1 MFYFCGKQN
10 QISCS
15 GISGIEPHDSGIF
28 YGAKTIL
35 RAWFFNAAGKRIS
48 VEELYRLAK
57 GNLENIHAQGCIN
70 SLTGP
75 VERGDKNTVQKHM
88 DALDADMKN
97 AYLEN
102 AKQLLEIAEQKN
114 PDRDYA
120 AMREILMPTEI
131 GE

>member
-1 MFYFCGKQN
+1 MQQAN
-10 QISCS
+10 
-15 GISGIEPHDSGIF
+15 
-28 YGAKTIL
+28 
-35 RAWFFNAAGKRIS
+35 
-48 VEELYRLAK
+48 EELYRLAK
-57 GNLENIHAQGCIN
+57 SNLENIHAQGCIN

-88 DALDADMKN
+88 DVLDADMKN

-131 GE
+131 GEQCEK

>member
-35 RAWFFNAAGKRIS
+35 TVWFFNAA
-48 VEELYRLAK
+48 
-57 GNLENIHAQGCIN
+57 
-70 SLTGP
+70 

>member
-1 MFYFCGKQN
+1 
-10 QISCS
+10 
-15 GISGIEPHDSGIF
+15 
-28 YGAKTIL
+28 
-35 RAWFFNAAGKRIS
+35 
-48 VEELYRLAK
+48 
-57 GNLENIHAQGCIN
+57 
-70 SLTGP
+70 
-75 VERGDKNTVQKHM
+75 M

-120 AMREILMPTEI
+120 AMREIFMPTEI

>member
-1 MFYFCGKQN
+1 MSKQATR
-10 QISCS
+10 
-15 GISGIEPHDSGIF
+15 DA
-28 YGAKTIL
+28 YG
-35 RAWFFNAAGKRIS
+35 
-48 VEELYRLAK
+48 LA
-57 GNLENIHAQGCIN
+57 L
-70 SLTGP
+70 

-120 AMREILMPTEI
+120 AMREILMQTEI
-131 GE
+131 GEQCEK

>member
-1 MFYFCGKQN
+1 MQQAN
-10 QISCS
+10 
-15 GISGIEPHDSGIF
+15 
-28 YGAKTIL
+28 
-35 RAWFFNAAGKRIS
+35 
-48 VEELYRLAK
+48 EELYRLAK

-131 GE
+131 GEQCEK

>member
-1 MFYFCGKQN
+1 
-10 QISCS
+10 
-15 GISGIEPHDSGIF
+15 
-28 YGAKTIL
+28 
-35 RAWFFNAAGKRIS
+35 
-48 VEELYRLAK
+48 
-57 GNLENIHAQGCIN
+57 
-70 SLTGP
+70 
-75 VERGDKNTVQKHM
+75 M

-131 GE
+131 GEQCEK